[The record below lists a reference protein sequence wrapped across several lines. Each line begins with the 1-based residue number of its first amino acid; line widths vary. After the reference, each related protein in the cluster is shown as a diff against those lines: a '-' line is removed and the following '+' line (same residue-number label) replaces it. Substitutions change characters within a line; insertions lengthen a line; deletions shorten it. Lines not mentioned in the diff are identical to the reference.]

1 MRLVML
7 GTGPFA
13 LPTYRALYGARHN
26 VLALFTQ
33 PARAGEGKRAAPES
47 PLRAVA
53 REHGTPVHDPESI
66 NTDAARAELAVYR
79 PDLLIVC
86 DYGQI
91 LAPETLAVA
100 PLGGINL
107 HGSLLPKYRGAAPI
121 NWAIYHGET
130 ETGVTVIH
138 MTPRIDAGPALAQ
151 ARTPIGPEETAADLE
166 PRLAELG
173 APLVCRVIDDL
184 AAGRASPIP
193 QDSVQASRAPR
204 LKKND
209 GEIDWS
215 RDAAAIKNQIRALE
229 PWPKTFTYW
238 HRPPAEPL
246 RLILGASAVRRDLPP
261 AEPGIVQRSQND
273 ELVIATGTG
282 GLALESIQPAG
293 KRMLSTAEFL
303 RGYAVQPGERFGPV
317 GQGSDGKNQEPG
329 TR

>member
-1 MRLVML
+1 MRLIML

-13 LPTYRALYGARHN
+13 LPTFRALYGTTHS
-26 VLALFTQ
+26 VLALYTQ
-33 PARAGEGKRAAPES
+33 PARVGEGKRPADES
-47 PLRAVA
+47 TLRAVA
-53 REHGTPVHDPESI
+53 RKHSTPIHDPVSI
-66 NTDAARAELAVYR
+66 NTDAARGELASYH

-91 LAPETLAVA
+91 LARETLAMV

-121 NWAIYHGET
+121 NWAVYHGET

-151 ARTPIGPEETAADLE
+151 ARTPIGPEETAAEIE

-184 AAGRASPIP
+184 AAGRAAPIP
-193 QDSVQASRAPR
+193 QDPAQASRAPR
-204 LKKND
+204 LKKSD
-209 GEIDWS
+209 GAIEWT

-238 HRPPAEPL
+238 HRHPAEPL
-246 RLILGASAVRRDLPP
+246 RLILGPATIRDTPT
-261 AEPGIVQRSQND
+261 AQPGTVLVARGD
-273 ELVIATGTG
+273 DLVIATGAG
-282 GLALESIQPAG
+282 ALALHSIQPSG

-303 RGYAVQPGERFGPV
+303 RGYPVQPGQQLGPEER
-317 GQGSDGKNQEPG
+317 GQGSGARGQ
-329 TR
+329 